1 MIEVDTTATLIR
13 WVVGFVAGA
22 VVSAGIWVALRDTF
36 DQPLFARTNHRG
48 APVPVGAGIA
58 AVLAAIAVTGV
69 WRFVE
74 VTLDWVDPGAGARAL
89 VLVLATGFGLLG
101 LFDDVAASGDER
113 GFRGHLAA
121 LARGRLTTGGVKLL
135 VGGLLALAV
144 TPVTLVGDAA
154 WWRLL
159 LGAAVIALAAN
170 TANLFDRAPA
180 RCTKV
185 VLVATVLLCVT
196 AGTVDRPL
204 LTGVLVCIGAVT
216 GLVVF
221 DAREQLM
228 LGDAGSNVAGA
239 VLGWGL
245 VLTTDWVA
253 QAVVLVVLVG
263 LNLASEKVS
272 FSKVID
278 SVGVLRAID
287 RLGRR

>member
-1 MIEVDTTATLIR
+1 MIEVDTTAALVR
-13 WVVGFVAGA
+13 WAVGFVAGA
-22 VVSAGIWVALRDTF
+22 VVAAGVWVALRDTF
-36 DQPLFARTNHRG
+36 DQPLFTRTNHRG
-48 APVPVGAGIA
+48 APVPVGAGIVV
-58 AVLAAIAVTGV
+58 VLAAIAVTGV
-69 WRFVE
+69 WRFVD
-74 VTLDWVDPGAGARAL
+74 VTLGWDDPGAGARVL

-144 TPVTLVGDAA
+144 TPVMMGDAA

-204 LTGVLVCIGAVT
+204 LTSVLVCIGAVT

-263 LNLASEKVS
+263 LNLVSEKVS